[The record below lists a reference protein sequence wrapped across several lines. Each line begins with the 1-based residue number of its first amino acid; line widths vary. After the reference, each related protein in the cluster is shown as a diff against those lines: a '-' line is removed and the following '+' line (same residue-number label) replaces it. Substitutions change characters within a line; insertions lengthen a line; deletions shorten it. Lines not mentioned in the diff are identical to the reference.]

1 MEDIGV
7 NIVVWQNVVKALA
20 VILMAAWALLVAY
33 SRHHLGAV
41 LVSICCNFSCYQ
53 DPFDFAAPQT
63 MCVSTTPRESRKP
76 CAGVHSAVQIIAGL
90 VLGCSGGCVGGP
102 AWPAPVLLITGPKIL
117 HIRSSLE
124 ATKEVFITLQI
135 SAVIVSRGI
144 PYRVATS

>member
-7 NIVVWQNVVKALA
+7 NIVVWQNVVTALA

-53 DPFDFAAPQT
+53 DPFDFAVPQ
-63 MCVSTTPRESRKP
+63 
-76 CAGVHSAVQIIAGL
+76 
-90 VLGCSGGCVGGP
+90 
-102 AWPAPVLLITGPKIL
+102 KIL